1 VTGRQVARIMIHPYH
16 ESLLSQL
23 HPGFQHSSN
32 CLVPAISTF
41 ETMLSLPPERRS
53 KIIWR
58 LDRGFGGDDNINWVL
73 EQGYGLLAKGCSN
86 RRSHVLAQAVKRWR
100 QVRPDKYVGH
110 APTPD
115 GFVRPL
121 RTVSISYNT
130 SKGWKYAYLLT
141 TLHHSSVVTARLY
154 DQRGGAETEF
164 RSDKSGG
171 LYLDKRRKHK
181 RDGQEA
187 WILLTDIAHN
197 CLSSLS
203 RQIFA
208 DSPFEHFGFLRI
220 TRDLFS
226 IPGRVEFENGRLLS
240 VKLMQSSPFA
250 PDLLGCLRRL
260 WE

>member
-1 VTGRQVARIMIHPYH
+1 MIHPYH
-16 ESLLSQL
+16 ESLLSHL

-32 CLVPAISTF
+32 CLIPAISTF
-41 ETMLSLPPERRS
+41 ESMLSLPPERHS

-58 LDRGFGGDDNINWVL
+58 LDRGFGGDDKVNWVL
-73 EQGYGLLAKGCSN
+73 ERDYGLLVKGCSN
-86 RRSHVLAQAVKRWR
+86 RRSHVLAKKVKRWR
-100 QVRPDKYVGH
+100 EVGKDKYVGL

-121 RTVSISYNT
+121 RTISIAYPT
-130 SKGWKYAYLLT
+130 SKGQKYAYLLT
-141 TLHHSSVVTARLY
+141 TLRNSAVATARLY

-171 LYLDKRRKHK
+171 LHLDKRRKHQ

-187 WILLTDIAHN
+187 WVLLTDIAHN

-208 DSPFEHFGFLRI
+208 DTPFQDFGFLRI

-240 VKLMQSSPFA
+240 VKLLHSSPFA
-250 PDLLGCLRRL
+250 ADLLACLQRL